1 MSALPKQ
8 AEMERAWRE
17 RDGSYDGAFFLAVR
31 STGVFCRPSCPARKP
46 LARNVSY
53 YASAREALFAG
64 FRPCRRC
71 RPLAVAGTPPGWA
84 ALLLSKVDA
93 DPLKRLQDQD
103 LRALGIDPARA
114 RRHFL
119 KTYGMTFHAYC
130 RARRLGGALQQI
142 RRGASLDEVALG
154 SGFDSHSGFRQA
166 FGRAFG
172 KPPGASRD
180 ADCVVVSWIESP
192 IGPLVAGA
200 THEGVCLLEF
210 TDRRMLEAQFATL
223 RRRLR
228 CAIVPGGNGHLEKLA
243 SQLTEY
249 FGGKRFRFDVPLVC
263 PGSDFERSVWDAL
276 LEIPYGQTRTYRDLA
291 RLLGKPGAARAVGHA
306 NGCNRVAI
314 VVPCHRVVG
323 AGGTLGGYGGGIWR
337 KRRLLELESSHV
349 EAPAAIG

>member
-1 MSALPKQ
+1 
-8 AEMERAWRE
+8 MERAWRE

-71 RPLAVAGTPPGWA
+71 RPLSVDGAPPEWA
-84 ALLLSKVDA
+84 ALLLTRVDA
-93 DPLKRLQDQD
+93 DPLRRLHDRD
-103 LRALGIDPARA
+103 LRTLGIDPARA

-130 RARRLGGALQQI
+130 RARRLGGALEQI
-142 RRGASLDEVALG
+142 RRGVTLDEVAMG
-154 SGFDSHSGFRQA
+154 SGFESHSGFREA
-166 FGRAFG
+166 FARTFGR
-172 KPPGASRD
+172 PPGASRD
-180 ADCVVVSWIESP
+180 ADCVLVSWIESP
-192 IGPLVAGA
+192 IGPLISGA
-200 THEGVCLLEF
+200 TREGVCLLEF
-210 TDRRMLEAQFATL
+210 TDRRMLETQFETL

-228 CAIVPGGNGHLEKLA
+228 CAIVPGENAHLENLA
-243 SQLTEY
+243 SQLSEY
-249 FGGKRFRFDVPLVC
+249 FAGKRQRFEVPLVC
-263 PGSDFERSVWDAL
+263 PGSPFERSVWNAL

-291 RLLGKPGAARAVGHA
+291 FELGKPGAARAVGHA

-337 KRRLLELESSHV
+337 KRRLLELESSHG